1 MVKRIGIMGA
11 LPEEI
16 NGIISLMENLR
27 ETVIGRRIFFSGI
40 INHVEVVLVY
50 SRMGKVAAATTVSAL
65 IHHFKIT
72 ELIFTGVAGG
82 LHHDVQ
88 IGDIVLAKRLVQHD
102 MDARPLAPRYEIPL
116 LEKTWFET
124 SLPALETAE
133 KAITLL
139 FHPDEIHSLINESSL
154 ASFNIQN
161 PKCLVGDV
169 ISGDQFISSAKEK
182 QRLISEHPG
191 ALCVEMEGAAVAQVC
206 YEHDIPYTIIRTI
219 SDVAD
224 DNSHIDFNSFIKEVA
239 SKYSVEIVK
248 RMVR

>member
-1 MVKRIGIMGA
+1 MGA

-16 NGIISLMENLR
+16 NGIVSLMENLN
-27 ETVIGRRIFFSGI
+27 ETIIGRRSFYSGT
-40 INHVEVVLVY
+40 INKVEVVLVY

-65 IHHFKIT
+65 IHQFNIT

-82 LHHDVQ
+82 LHHFVQ
-88 IGDIVLAKRLVQHD
+88 IGDIVMAKRLVQHD
-102 MDARPLAPRYEIPL
+102 MDARPFAPRYEIPL

-124 SLPALETAE
+124 STPALETAE

-139 FHPDEIHSLINESSL
+139 LQPGEINSFVPKTSL
-154 ASFNIQN
+154 ANFNIQK
-161 PKCLVGDV
+161 PKCFAGDV
-169 ISGDQFISSAKEK
+169 ISGDQFISSTKEK

-206 YEHDIPYTIIRTI
+206 YEHDIPFTIIRTI

-224 DNSHIDFNSFIKEVA
+224 DNSHVDFNSFIKEVA

-248 RMVR
+248 RIVR